1 MVMGIFGLLLI
12 LVYNVVLMLLVTL
25 IIASLTLIERKF
37 LSLLQRRVGPNY
49 VGYKGRLQYIADALK
64 LFVKGVLIPYESNRF
79 WFVLI
84 PSIAL
89 AICYSFWINS
99 IWGPSLS
106 IFDIEYNTVYASLLS
121 IIFSFCIILTGF
133 FSRNKYAML
142 ASIRTV
148 LLVLNL
154 EIFLGLLILNLVLI
168 TESFSFTSFVL
179 FQENIWFIFLYFG
192 LTGIITI
199 TFLLEVNRAP
209 FDLAE
214 AESELITG
222 YSTEL
227 GGFHFGLYYLGEYFH
242 LFFFSMTIVIF
253 FLGGWELPNFIY
265 FFSKNFTSIEF
276 INNYTDYSYK
286 KLTGLHF
293 VFPVKIFQV
302 LTINNLTGL
311 FFSNEVGFSFI
322 KDFLFMK
329 DSLKNF
335 LIYQQN
341 NN

>member
-1 MVMGIFGLLLI
+1 MGLSGLI
-12 LVYNVVLMLLVTL
+12 LILILNIVLMLLVTL

-84 PSIAL
+84 PSTAL
-89 AICYSFWINS
+89 AICYSFWMNS
-99 IWGPSLS
+99 VWGPSLS

-121 IIFSFCIILTGF
+121 IIFSFCIVLTGF

-154 EIFLGLLILNLVLI
+154 EIFLGLLILNVVLL
-168 TESFSFTSFVL
+168 TESFSFTSFVVL
-179 FQENIWFIFLYFG
+179 QEHIWFIFLYFG
-192 LTGIITI
+192 LTGVITI

-242 LFFFSMTIVIF
+242 LFFFSMTMVIF
-253 FLGGWELPNFIY
+253 FLGGWELPN
-265 FFSKNFTSIEF
+265 
-276 INNYTDYSYK
+276 
-286 KLTGLHF
+286 
-293 VFPVKIFQV
+293 V
-302 LTINNLTGL
+302 L
-311 FFSNEVGFSFI
+311 FFFNP
-322 KDFLFMK
+322 
-329 DSLKNF
+329 NF
-335 LIYQQN
+335 LIF
-341 NN
+341 